1 MLGQALH
8 SDDKSVSIQS
18 GSDLE
23 KANADKAVPSKG
35 RSLEQTLTLG
45 LADIDAEAGVQD
57 HFQLRTI

>member
-45 LADIDAEAGVQD
+45 LA
-57 HFQLRTI
+57 